1 MQTRCNRKDRRRH
14 GAGTL
19 LAPLVVAILLGGA
32 APSNPV
38 LSGPTAAV
46 ASQSGSGGGGP

>member
-14 GAGTL
+14 GARTL
-19 LAPLVVAILLGGA
+19 LAPLVVAILLGA

-38 LSGPTAAV
+38 LSGPSAAV